1 MNAGQLFK
9 ASYLHALLQLLELKV
24 VKIMVVMRT
33 DHYHF
38 MSMKVCT
45 LLKCPTQHFLT
56 VQQLEELAGLVETNS
71 TYLNCKTHEC
81 LSGKALKPRHYIEG
95 NIEP

>member
-1 MNAGQLFK
+1 MNAEQLFK

-71 TYLNCKTHEC
+71 DDFGIDTYLNCKTVIIC
-81 LSGKALKPRHYIEG
+81 NALMSAFLEKH
-95 NIEP
+95 